1 MDAYQH
7 LYLKSQGNAKD
18 ERGWIDRT
26 PSVSPTLKAP
36 RPFVQG
42 WMCHMSFIVIYP
54 RFPRSYS
61 PFRWYICTIV
71 VKTQQPTDPPA
82 PQPVQIAFFSVS
94 LLFKYKL
101 DIPPPS
107 SSVYHVTCCKQIPFH
122 QSNGHFPSWYKQK
135 AYVVRVESDSII
147 WTHDLLPPLFCR
159 TPIVVFHI
167 VFINA
172 RIG

>member
-1 MDAYQH
+1 MVH
-7 LYLKSQGNAKD
+7 LYH
-18 ERGWIDRT
+18 RGEDPTADRPPCT
-26 PSVSPTLKAP
+26 TARAYSKYC
-36 RPFVQG
+36 RPLL
-42 WMCHMSFIVIYP
+42 
-54 RFPRSYS
+54 
-61 PFRWYICTIV
+61 
-71 VKTQQPTDPPA
+71 
-82 PQPVQIAFFSVS
+82 IALFSVS
-94 LLFKYKL
+94 LFFKYKL

-107 SSVYHVTCCKQIPFH
+107 SSVYDVTCCKQLPFH

-172 RIG
+172 RTG